1 MVNVEELRKRYAE
14 AVGYEVFL
22 EEGEAIDFYRQ
33 GNHIEKPIF
42 GVFSANPV
50 SMTAIRAPFIGVLTV
65 DVTMLAPPD
74 RWEEV
79 STKMNVVA
87 TVLNGTSFTVKHVA
101 DKEDQYD
108 TTYTVSYNCQS
119 SSVGDRILDA
129 AIGCGEVF
137 PITQTITYVI
147 VENGVSAYDARLWI
161 DGLEVSV
168 LTLVENKIHTTS
180 VYPSDIGDGCTASEM
195 ESYGID
201 FTTPYTNGEASN
213 LFRSALNDRSGNN
226 AHCVVIEKAGKK
238 SCRLMQFA
246 SVSNSISPPQ
256 NIGFNVSMTE
266 IASAAADF
274 NGYWLLKNTT
284 GGIARLYLEDMIDAE
299 STIRGV
305 TVFWGDGTSE
315 DFDEMNRSVYHVFT
329 DGLDSHQV
337 IVFKKYAD
345 TYVSPY
351 AGMNFDSYG
360 KKIHVVTEDG
370 GILTAKAIGKLT
382 SLLNNGEDGANKR
395 LILVNN
401 SFEIQ
406 QQIGNDSIPFGFYD
420 ESNGWYLKDG
430 MTFQT
435 VLDKIANVGDKGAK
449 YFRIARED
457 LPPQVE
463 E

>member
-1 MVNVEELRKRYAE
+1 MVNVEELRSRYAE

-33 GNHIEKPIF
+33 GNHIEKPVFGIF
-42 GVFSANPV
+42 STNPV
-50 SMTAIRAPFIGVLTV
+50 SITAIRAPFIGVLTV
-65 DVTMLAPPD
+65 EVTMLAPPD

-79 STKMNVVA
+79 SAKMDAVA
-87 TVLNGTSFTVKHVA
+87 SMLNGTAFTVKHIA
-101 DKEDQYD
+101 EGEGDYD
-108 TTYTVSYNCQS
+108 TSYTVSYNCQTT
-119 SSVGDRILDA
+119 SVGDRILDA

-137 PITQTITYVI
+137 PIHQTITYVI

-161 DGLEVSV
+161 DGMEVSV

-180 VYPSDIGDGCTASEM
+180 VYPSDVGDGCTASEM

-201 FTTPYTNGEASN
+201 FTTPYTHGEASN

-274 NGYWLLKNTT
+274 NGYWMLKNTT
-284 GGIARLYLEDMIDAE
+284 EKIARLYLTDILAAE
-299 STIRGV
+299 NTIRGV

-315 DFDEMNRSVYHVFT
+315 DFDEMNQSVYHIFT
-329 DGLDSHQV
+329 DGMDAHHI

-360 KKIHVVTEDG
+360 KKIHVVTPD
-370 GILTAKAIGKLT
+370 
-382 SLLNNGEDGANKR
+382 
-395 LILVNN
+395 
-401 SFEIQ
+401 
-406 QQIGNDSIPFGFYD
+406 GNDVSLAGTAMLLSNGSTSDKRVIGVKSGELYQEINSVSIPFGYKD
-420 ESNGWYLKDG
+420 KDGKWYLKDG
-430 MTFQT
+430 MSFQT
-435 VLDKIANVGDKGAK
+435 VLDEIAVVGANGEK
-449 YFRIARED
+449 YFRIARAD

-463 E
+463 EG

>member
-1 MVNVEELRKRYAE
+1 MVNVEELRKRYAG

-42 GVFSANPV
+42 GIFSANPV

-79 STKMNVVA
+79 SKKMNMVA

-101 DKEDQYD
+101 DKEEQYD
-108 TTYTVSYNCQS
+108 TTYTVSYNCQTAA
-119 SSVGDRILDA
+119 VGDRILDA

-137 PITQTITYVI
+137 PITQSITYVI

-180 VYPSDIGDGCTASEM
+180 VYPSYIGDGCTASEM

-213 LFRSALNDRSGNN
+213 LFRSALNERSGNN

-274 NGYWLLKNTT
+274 NGHWLLKNTS
-284 GGIARLYLEDMIDAE
+284 GEIASLYLAEMQEDGNV
-299 STIRGV
+299 RGV

-329 DGLDSHQV
+329 DGLESHQV
-337 IVFKKYAD
+337 IVFKKYED

-351 AGMNFDSYG
+351 AGMKFDAYG
-360 KKIHVVTEDG
+360 KKIYVVTDTGEDVKIIG
-370 GILTAKAIGKLT
+370 PGMIL
-382 SLLNNGEDGANKR
+382 SNGEEGDNKR
-395 LILVNN
+395 IISVDK
-401 SFEIQ
+401 SGEAYQTF
-406 QQIGNDSIPFGFYD
+406 GNVSIPFGYKKEDGF
-420 ESNGWYLKDG
+420 WYLKDG
-430 MTFQT
+430 TSFQT
-435 VLDKIANVGDKGAK
+435 ILDKIGAVGAQGK
-449 YFRIARED
+449 YLRIARAD
-457 LPPQVE
+457 LPQQVE
-463 E
+463 EG